1 MGTRIHGDLYNG
13 CKKRMHTDS
22 IPRGKRNKL
31 RYAQGKTVNV
41 SFFVSPQ
48 RFRMLH
54 AKVNILCSLQDI
66 LNQRKFWRNLV
77 YIYIRVCVH
86 VCCMYVCMSVC
97 QYVCMSV
104 CLYVCM
110 YCMSE
115 CLYVFMCVCVYVCM
129 SVCMYVCMYVCI
141 YVSMYGCMHACMHGN
156 VW

>member
-77 YIYIRVCVH
+77 YIYIYIYVCVCVH

-129 SVCMYVCMYVCI
+129 SVCMYVCMYLCMDV
-141 YVSMYGCMHACMHGN
+141 CMHACMH